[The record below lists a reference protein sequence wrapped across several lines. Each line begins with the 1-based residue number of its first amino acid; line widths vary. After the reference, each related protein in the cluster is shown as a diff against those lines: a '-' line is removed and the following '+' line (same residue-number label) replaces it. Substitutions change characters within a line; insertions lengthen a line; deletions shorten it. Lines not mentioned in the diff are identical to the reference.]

1 MRKRLI
7 DLQPPATVSEFSNGE
22 WLNLPALAQV
32 EVTSEAES
40 YPIESALVPP
50 TKDGW
55 RAAEPGEQRI
65 RLIFDEPQQ
74 ITRVLLVFEEREKA
88 KSHEFVLRWSD
99 SIDGLYR
106 EIVRQQWN
114 FSPAGAVREVED
126 YRVQLFH
133 VKVLELIITAIGGTE
148 AIASLM
154 QMRVA

>member
-7 DLQPPATVSEFSNGE
+7 DLQPATLSELNNVE
-22 WLNLPALAQV
+22 WFNLRALAQV

-40 YPIESALVPP
+40 YPIETALVPP
-50 TKDGW
+50 SKHGW

-133 VKVLELIITAIGGTE
+133 VKVLELIITDIGGTE

-154 QMRVA
+154 QLRVA